1 MLSQQ
6 SKDLVNASLPAVGP
20 KVDEITAV
28 FYPLMFSRYPEV
40 KAYFNQAHQAEGSQ
54 PRALANAVV
63 AYATNLDRL
72 ELLGDAVALIV
83 QKHVSLNILPEHYP
97 IVGECLL
104 AAIKEVLGDVASDEI
119 LAAWGEAY
127 QQLAELLIGAEEQ
140 AYQQNEQQLGGWRGE
155 RKFILRRKEQ
165 ESEVITSFYFEAADG
180 KAIAKHLAGQYITIV
195 FAVNGEAI
203 RRNYSLSN
211 QPGTEYYRISVKRE
225 PGGVASNY
233 LHDHVNVGDEMAL
246 TSPSGNFTLNQESR
260 PVVLLT
266 GGVGITPAM
275 SMLNPAVASGRDVH
289 FVHAAINGRHHAF
302 KDHVD
307 QLAGQHSNLK
317 INYCYEKPSAEDKP
331 HAQGYLNREL
341 LEGMLPS
348 DKNIDVYML
357 GPKPFMQ
364 ASYNALKALGV
375 PVENIQYEFFGPLES
390 LESAA

>member
-28 FYPLMFSRYPEV
+28 FYPIMFSRYPQV

-127 QQLAELLIGAEEQ
+127 QQLADLLIAAEEQ
-140 AYQQNEQQLGGWRGE
+140 AYQQNEQQQGGWRGE
-155 RKFILRRKEQ
+155 REFILRRKEQ
-165 ESEVITSFYFEAADG
+165 ESEVISSFYFEPADG
-180 KAIAKHLAGQYITIV
+180 KAIAKHLAGQYTTIV
-195 FAVNGEAI
+195 FSVNGETL

-211 QPGTEYYRISVKRE
+211 QPGTDYYRISVKRE

-233 LHDHVNVGDEMAL
+233 LHDHLSVGDRVAL
-246 TSPSGNFTLNQESR
+246 TPPAGNFTLNQENR

-275 SMLNPAVASGRDVH
+275 SMLNPALASGREVH

-302 KDHVD
+302 KEHVD
-307 QLAGQHSNLK
+307 QLAVQHSNLK

-341 LEGMLPS
+341 LADMLPS

-357 GPKPFMQ
+357 GPKPFMR
-364 ASYNALKALGV
+364 ASYSALKALGV

-390 LESAA
+390 LEPAA